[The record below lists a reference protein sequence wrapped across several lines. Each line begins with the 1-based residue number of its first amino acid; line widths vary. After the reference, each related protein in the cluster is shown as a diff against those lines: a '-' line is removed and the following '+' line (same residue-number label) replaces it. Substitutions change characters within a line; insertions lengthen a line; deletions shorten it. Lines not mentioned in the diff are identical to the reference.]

1 MTEMIQKRKTVGSQ
15 TSVDRI
21 GESTLSVNTGYFSY
35 KHKMIQREYLDH
47 RQSFERSIAGTS
59 ITFLS

>member
-1 MTEMIQKRKTVGSQ
+1 MGSQ

-21 GESTLSVNTGYFSY
+21 GENTLAANTGYFSY
-35 KHKMIQREYLDH
+35 KHKRIQREDLDH
-47 RQSFERSIAGTS
+47 RSSFARSIAGTS